1 MFLLAKTNS
10 NRLFFK
16 LELLFPCCLYL
27 AGLTS
32 MDRGLLVALLALQK
46 EFLTRQQFL
55 AAFKAWLVNQFL
67 KLDEILVQR
76 AFLTKSQLER
86 LSSSL
91 KMIQEKNSGEWKMV
105 VKENE
110 AVKTI
115 YNDMLALA
123 ERNPTIFQMV
133 KLIGEAMDNN
143 PLPEGAGPKMVMR
156 IDLHSTTE
164 PIEGTFDPYATLSAK
179 QHDESE

>member
-1 MFLLAKTNS
+1 
-10 NRLFFK
+10 
-16 LELLFPCCLYL
+16 
-27 AGLTS
+27 

-67 KLDEILVQR
+67 KLDEVLVQR

-91 KMIQEKNSGEWKMV
+91 KMIQETNLGEWKMV
-105 VKENE
+105 VKENQS
-110 AVKTI
+110 VITV
-115 YNDMLALA
+115 YNDMLTMA
-123 ERNPTIFQMV
+123 EKNPTVCQMV

-143 PLPEGAGPKMVMR
+143 PLPEGGDQKMVMR

-164 PIEGTFDPYATLSAK
+164 PIDSTFDPYATLSAK
-179 QHDESE
+179 KHDESE

>member
-1 MFLLAKTNS
+1 MLAKTNS

-67 KLDEILVQR
+67 KLDEVLVQR

-91 KMIQEKNSGEWKMV
+91 KMIQEKNPGEWKMV

-143 PLPEGAGPKMVMR
+143 PLPEGADQKMVMR
-156 IDLHSTTE
+156 IDLHSTSE
-164 PIEGTFDPYATLSAK
+164 PIDSTFDPYATLSAK